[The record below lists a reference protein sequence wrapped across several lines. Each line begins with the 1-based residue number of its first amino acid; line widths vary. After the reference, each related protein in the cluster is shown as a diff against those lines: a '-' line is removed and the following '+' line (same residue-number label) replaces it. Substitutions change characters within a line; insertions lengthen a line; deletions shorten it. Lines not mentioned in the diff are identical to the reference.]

1 MSKKKA
7 KKRGGGFVSFII
19 GLLSVCAF
27 AVLLFCAS
35 QLVSKMVEYRE
46 SDEAFS
52 EIKDSM
58 VVSYD
63 EAAALERVTDDTVE
77 VIEAHTID
85 LEKGLEAEVLTDIP
99 EDAVQIDWDKYSGTE
114 IVAWF
119 QMDKIS
125 YPIMQ
130 HSDNDY
136 YLHRLPDGSYNFGG
150 SLFLLNHN
158 NPMFTDQSSFVYGH
172 NMNNGSMF
180 GSLRHCT
187 TSDYKGHH
195 FYIYLPDGTRHVY
208 RFFSVATVFQES
220 KAYTYS
226 FESEKTFLDWQQWML
241 DQSKF
246 DTGEKVSPNSRFV
259 TLSTCNGLSG
269 TNHRLVVCGI
279 EERIEQLQMPAG
291 WYGNYLKQYNDRNAE
306 RAVKAS
312 AVLDDLEAVQASKR
326 DSLWNAYMGYNDL

>member
-1 MSKKKA
+1 MAGKKSG
-7 KKRGGGFVSFII
+7 KRGGGVISFII

-35 QLVSKMVEYRE
+35 QLVSKMAEYRE
-46 SDEAFS
+46 SDEAFG

-58 VVSYD
+58 IVSYD
-63 EAAALERVTDDTVE
+63 EARALTNTTNDTART
-77 VIEAHTID
+77 IEAHTID
-85 LEKGLEAEVLTDIP
+85 TSVKGLQAEVLSEMP

-119 QMDKIS
+119 QMDKVS

-130 HSDNDY
+130 HGDNDY

-180 GSLRHCT
+180 GALRHCIT
-187 TSDYKGHH
+187 PEYKGHK

-241 DQSKF
+241 EQSRF
-246 DTGEKVSPNSRFV
+246 DTGESVSPNSRFV

-279 EERIEQLQMPAG
+279 EERIEQLQMPAA
-291 WYGNYLKQYNDRNAE
+291 WYDSYLKQYNDRNAE
-306 RAVKAS
+306 RALKAA
-312 AVLDDLEAVQASKR
+312 AVLNDLEAVQASKR
-326 DSLWNAYMGYNDL
+326 EALWNAYNG

>member
-1 MSKKKA
+1 MVKSKKKR
-7 KKRGGGFVSFII
+7 KGDFISFLI
-19 GLLSVCAF
+19 GVISVCAF

-52 EIKDSM
+52 EIKNSM

-63 EAAALERVTDDTVE
+63 PALRLEDQADGAIDTIE
-77 VIEAHTID
+77 VHTID
-85 LEKGLEAEVLTDIP
+85 ITEGMHPEVLSVIP
-99 EDAVQIDWDKYSGTE
+99 DDALKIDWDAYSGTE

-119 QMDKIS
+119 QMDDIS

-136 YLHRLPDGSYNFGG
+136 YLHRLPDGTYNFGG

-180 GSLRHCT
+180 GSLRHCIT
-187 TSDYKGHH
+187 PDWKGHK

-226 FESEKTFLDWQQWML
+226 FESSRSFLDWQQWLL
-241 DQSKF
+241 DQSMF
-246 DTGEKVSPNSRFV
+246 DTGESVTANARFV

-269 TNHRLVVCGI
+269 TNHRLVICGI
-279 EERIEQLQMPAG
+279 EERIEQLQLPAV
-291 WYGNYLKQYNDRNAE
+291 WYDTYLRQYNDRNA
-306 RAVKAS
+306 AKALKATAILS
-312 AVLDDLEAVQASKR
+312 DLEAIQASKR
-326 DSLWNAYMGYNDL
+326 DALWSAYMGFDDS